1 MIPFYTNDA
10 MKKNTIEVIKH
21 ARHLIDEYGWVQC
34 KSGDRETGF
43 CLTGA
48 CIEALEEL
56 RVVEVYQPV
65 IKALSANLVDQK
77 AEVVRAEDESLV
89 VYTARQRATALQRY
103 NDATN
108 RTSEEIF
115 ALFDDALERLTE
127 DG

>member
-56 RVVEVYQPV
+56 RVDEVYPGYQSV
-65 IKALSANLVDQK
+65 
-77 AEVVRAEDESLV
+77 
-89 VYTARQRATALQRY
+89 
-103 NDATN
+103 
-108 RTSEEIF
+108 
-115 ALFDDALERLTE
+115 ERPAGRREGRGSTC
-127 DG
+127 GG